1 MRRTGL
7 LSIAITAATLV
18 GGACSQTPSEQ
29 RLARGSGVGAGGA
42 AANVKSDGEFVHDVA
57 IMNMAEIELSR
68 MALEKAANVNLK
80 AFAQQLIND
89 HDAAGNKLKS
99 VVSESWPSQLDD
111 KHRELTGKLATKQGD
126 DFDRD
131 YTEAMIKG
139 HQDFAARLESRL
151 DVQSLA
157 DWKTAAAGR
166 AQTGALPDPKVEMR
180 DVQLRP
186 NASDDELTKKIN
198 QWAAETYPIVQKHLD
213 TARTLDNSTKKGSTD
228 LTQPFRTAPLRTT
241 GGRSRTRLFS
251 LAAAVRR

>member
-1 MRRTGL
+1 L
-7 LSIAITAATLV
+7 WIAITAATVV
-18 GGACSQTPSEQ
+18 GGGCSQTPSEQ

-42 AANVKSDGEFVHDVA
+42 AANVKGDGEFVHDVA

-68 MALEKAANVNLK
+68 MALDKATSAEIK
-80 AFAQQLIND
+80 SFAQRLIDD

-111 KHRELTGKLATKQGD
+111 KHRELADKLARKQGA

-131 YTEAMIKG
+131 YTEAMIEG
-139 HQDFAARLESRL
+139 HQNLAARLESRL

-157 DWKTAAAGR
+157 EWKTAAAGR
-166 AQTGALPDPKVEMR
+166 AHTGALPDPKVEMR

-198 QWAAETYPIVQKHLD
+198 QWAAETYPVAQKHLD
-213 TARTLDNSTKKGSTD
+213 TARALDNSRKKG
-228 LTQPFRTAPLRTT
+228 TT
-241 GGRSRTRLFS
+241 N
-251 LAAAVRR
+251 

>member
-7 LSIAITAATLV
+7 LWIAITAATV
-18 GGACSQTPSEQ
+18 VSGGCSQAPSEQ

-42 AANVKSDGEFVHDVA
+42 AANVKGDGEFVHDVA

-68 MALEKAANVNLK
+68 MALDKATSAEIK
-80 AFAQQLIND
+80 SFAQRLIDD
-89 HDAAGNKLKS
+89 HEAAGNKLKS

-111 KHRELTGKLATKQGD
+111 KHRELADKLARKQGT

-131 YTEAMIKG
+131 YTEAMIEG
-139 HQDFAARLESRL
+139 HQNLAARLESRL

-157 DWKTAAAGR
+157 EWKTAAAGR
-166 AQTGALPDPKVEMR
+166 AHTGALPDPKVEMR

-198 QWAAETYPIVQKHLD
+198 QWAAETYPIAQKHLD
-213 TARTLDNSTKKGSTD
+213 TARALDNSRKKGSTN
-228 LTQPFRTAPLRTT
+228 
-241 GGRSRTRLFS
+241 
-251 LAAAVRR
+251 